1 MVVVL
6 IVALVILYMIELKYI
21 DAQNVKIYLSLKMD
35 SSNMKKYKFVKIKN
49 ILTDTVYDDW
59 YLLCDNITQI
69 EEHFNLYIR
78 GIISDA
84 FKEFSEKLYEGNL
97 ADLKLKSEWGVLCRK
112 ISELNNVPFQ
122 IASLQCENDLLN
134 TRLSLFHK
142 RGSILLSNKIKHLD
156 PNTFK
161 VVDELIKNNI
171 TWPTYSI
178 NDIKIVQWPNG
189 EHYYAKIGN
198 MDIVDDKGNQ
208 KWNTYDEAF
217 LNAKKFLE
225 NE

>member
-1 MVVVL
+1 
-6 IVALVILYMIELKYI
+6 
-21 DAQNVKIYLSLKMD
+21 
-35 SSNMKKYKFVKIKN
+35 MKKYKFVKIKN

-84 FKEFSEKLYEGNL
+84 FKEFSEKLYEN
-97 ADLKLKSEWGVLCRK
+97 DPSDFKSEWGILCKK

-122 IASLQCENDLLN
+122 IASMQCENDLLN
-134 TRLSLFHK
+134 NRLDLFYK
-142 RGSILLSNKIKHLD
+142 RGSILLSNKIKHFD
-156 PNTFK
+156 PIDFEVN
-161 VVDELIKNNI
+161 DELIKNNI

-178 NDIKIVQWPNG
+178 NDIKIIQWPNG
-189 EHYYAKIGN
+189 EHYYAKIGDMDVVDN
-198 MDIVDDKGNQ
+198 MGNQ
-208 KWNTYDEAF
+208 KWNTYNEAF
-217 LNAKKFLE
+217 FNAKKFLE

>member
-1 MVVVL
+1 
-6 IVALVILYMIELKYI
+6 
-21 DAQNVKIYLSLKMD
+21 
-35 SSNMKKYKFVKIKN
+35 MKEYKFVKVKN
-49 ILTDTVYDDW
+49 ILADTAYGDNNDNW
-59 YLLCDNITQI
+59 YLLCEDITQI

-78 GIISDA
+78 GLISDA
-84 FKEFSEKLYEGNL
+84 FKEFSEKLYEQNL

-134 TRLSLFHK
+134 ARLNLFHK

>member
-1 MVVVL
+1 
-6 IVALVILYMIELKYI
+6 
-21 DAQNVKIYLSLKMD
+21 
-35 SSNMKKYKFVKIKN
+35 MKKYKFVKIKN

-59 YLLCDNITQI
+59 YLLCDNIAQI

-78 GIISDA
+78 GLISDA

-112 ISELNNVPFQ
+112 ISDLNNVPFQ

-134 TRLSLFHK
+134 TRLNLFHK

-161 VVDELIKNNI
+161 VVDELNKNNI

-208 KWNTYDEAF
+208 KWDTYNEAF